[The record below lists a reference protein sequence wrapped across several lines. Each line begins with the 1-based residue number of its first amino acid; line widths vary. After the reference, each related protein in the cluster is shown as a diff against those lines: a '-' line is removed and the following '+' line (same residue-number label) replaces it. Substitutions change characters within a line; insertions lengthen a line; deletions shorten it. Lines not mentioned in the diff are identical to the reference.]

1 MSAVARDVL
10 KIVKNADVEID
21 TLAVLEWSRSQEA
34 TECLEQLRASGGT
47 ELTAAFRAWLAG
59 RAGRLARPLTALL
72 QSGRIND
79 LVPLGV
85 VAGLFCQDNTSNAV
99 ALGVFLGRFGL
110 SGLDLDDLEAWYTG
124 ARGLVTN
131 SLNAPQQQAAL
142 DAAASI
148 ANDLGINA
156 AATLSDLLPHGL
168 EARLNALA
176 DAVTSALPHP
186 LPNDLD
192 GHLISKGALQLIEK
206 GWAEAQQHFLAE
218 RSPTADAFSGAVR
231 LARWLAEPIPAVKG
245 LSAAADQYVCS
256 DSWVDSALVKTRRGA
271 DSPIAAAA
279 LRAIIDTALARRARH
294 DRAFAA
300 ALADSP
306 RPAMQTIE
314 NVVHDLV
321 IPVAKRI
328 PTLLLVIDALS
339 VAAANDLVAA
349 VQQDG
354 WTEISAA
361 SDAHRAAALAVPPT
375 LTQRSRCSLLC
386 GELREGAEAVE
397 RSGFLSLIHD
407 AQLEAT
413 GGVPEPIF
421 HKKALDAIPS
431 GASLATDVNNAIADT
446 SRQKL
451 VAVVLNYVDDT
462 LHHTDPGGT
471 DWNLTTITHLRAL
484 LHAAKNAARTVVI
497 TSDHGHIIEYG
508 VSAKV
513 DRANTYGQRAHGDF
527 GNVDPD
533 REIVVEGP
541 RVLTQ
546 SRRVVLA
553 VDENIRYGARNA
565 GYHGGGSPAEAI
577 VPVVMLV
584 AGHAPEWAVPVAA
597 AEPSW
602 WHPAHR
608 GFDCHCCRA
617 TLCRAE
623 EATPAR
629 AQSVR

>member
-1 MSAVARDVL
+1 MTTLIATEPIIRARLKKASDKHYQRGVLGLRAQPVWDGAAFDYDGTPVTVVPCPSVLALWEAIEARNADGWTVVLTSVDDDDLGDTVLAHLLDGRLITPDPWDALRSNFSASTIEPALYRAKNDRAVANGLLGALSTNAYTPAPGGVLTRDHAMSAVARDVL

-34 TECLEQLRASGGT
+34 TECLGQLRASGGT

-148 ANDLGINA
+148 VNDLGINA

-361 SDAHRAAALAVPPT
+361 SDAHRAAALAVLPT

-386 GELREGAEAVE
+386 GELREGAE
-397 RSGFLSLIHD
+397 RCR
-407 AQLEAT
+407 
-413 GGVPEPIF
+413 
-421 HKKALDAIPS
+421 AIR
-431 GASLATDVNNAIADT
+431 L
-446 SRQKL
+446 
-451 VAVVLNYVDDT
+451 
-462 LHHTDPGGT
+462 
-471 DWNLTTITHLRAL
+471 
-484 LHAAKNAARTVVI
+484 
-497 TSDHGHIIEYG
+497 
-508 VSAKV
+508 
-513 DRANTYGQRAHGDF
+513 
-527 GNVDPD
+527 
-533 REIVVEGP
+533 
-541 RVLTQ
+541 
-546 SRRVVLA
+546 
-553 VDENIRYGARNA
+553 
-565 GYHGGGSPAEAI
+565 
-577 VPVVMLV
+577 
-584 AGHAPEWAVPVAA
+584 PVAD
-597 AEPSW
+597 P
-602 WHPAHR
+602 R
-608 GFDCHCCRA
+608 RA
-617 TLCRAE
+617 T
-623 EATPAR
+623 
-629 AQSVR
+629 